1 VPVVKIVAHSMEP
14 HDVVLSKLG
23 AGREKD
29 LEFARAAAALG
40 LVERPVLFSRLSL
53 VPATAEHL
61 NLIDQRI
68 SALFE

>member
-1 VPVVKIVAHSMEP
+1 MEP

-29 LEFARAAAALG
+29 LEFASAAAALG
-40 LVERPVLFSRLSL
+40 LVERSMLLSRLSL

-61 NLIDQRI
+61 NLIERRI
-68 SALFE
+68 SALFA